1 MFVGADTV
9 WKLKKSVRLP
19 FHDFTAL
26 AERARTTQRE
36 LELNAADAPGMYRD
50 AAPVV
55 RGADGRL
62 TLGGDGVVVDWVLRM
77 ARVPAENFLDTVA
90 AAGGLTPTLL
100 DAIADAV
107 AAMHARFAPVD
118 RDQVAGLHAI
128 AAGNRASA
136 LSAGLPEP
144 AITQWAAAMTQALN
158 DAAPWLAQRAAAGF
172 VRRIHGDL
180 HLGNLCLWQGR
191 PVPFDALEFDEDMAT
206 FDLGYDL
213 AFLLMDL
220 DVRASRA
227 AANRVMNRYFARTGD
242 IAMLRG
248 MKPFLAMRAMVR
260 AHVETRAGH
269 ADAGAAYLAR
279 ALEYLRPSAPAAIA
293 IGGLQGSGKST
304 VARALAPGLGP
315 APGAAI
321 LRSDEIRKF
330 LAGVAPE
337 AKLTPAAY
345 SPEASRAVFDLL
357 ATQMREAVAAGHA
370 AIADAT
376 FMNPAHRA
384 QIAAAA
390 SGAPFHGIWLMVDLA
405 ELESRV
411 AARTG
416 DASDAG
422 VDVLRDAARRDP
434 GPGNWHGVEAG
445 AAEDPA
451 GTIRLIMG
459 ENTPI

>member
-1 MFVGADTV
+1 MTSAC
-9 WKLKKSVRLP
+9 
-19 FHDFTAL
+19 
-26 AERARTTQRE
+26 
-36 LELNAADAPGMYRD
+36 
-50 AAPVV
+50 
-55 RGADGRL
+55 
-62 TLGGDGVVVDWVLRM
+62 
-77 ARVPAENFLDTVA
+77 A
-90 AAGGLTPTLL
+90 AA
-100 DAIADAV
+100 
-107 AAMHARFAPVD
+107 
-118 RDQVAGLHAI
+118 
-128 AAGNRASA
+128 S
-136 LSAGLPEP
+136 
-144 AITQWAAAMTQALN
+144 
-158 DAAPWLAQRAAAGF
+158 
-172 VRRIHGDL
+172 
-180 HLGNLCLWQGR
+180 
-191 PVPFDALEFDEDMAT
+191 
-206 FDLGYDL
+206 
-213 AFLLMDL
+213 
-220 DVRASRA
+220 SRQ
-227 AANRVMNRYFARTGD
+227 
-242 IAMLRG
+242 
-248 MKPFLAMRAMVR
+248 
-260 AHVETRAGH
+260 
-269 ADAGAAYLAR
+269 
-279 ALEYLRPSAPAAIA
+279 S
-293 IGGLQGSGKST
+293 
-304 VARALAPGLGP
+304 GP

-434 GPGNWHGVEAG
+434 GPANWHGEEAG